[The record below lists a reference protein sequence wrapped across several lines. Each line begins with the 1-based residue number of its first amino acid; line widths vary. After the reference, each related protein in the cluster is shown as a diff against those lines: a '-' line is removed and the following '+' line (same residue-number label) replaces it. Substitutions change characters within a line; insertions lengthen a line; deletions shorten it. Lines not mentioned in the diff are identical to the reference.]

1 MTMPRTDRARI
12 GLGPVNRITDDVALV
27 AHQLGAPHV
36 GLWPSRWLE
45 ERPGAGARWTVAEL
59 AAARRACE
67 ERGLVL
73 EYIGPHNYI
82 RAMLGLP
89 GGDEQ
94 IEQCIETIR
103 AMGATGIRVLDYFWA
118 PNGAWRTTFTE
129 QLRPGATTNG
139 FDMAEVERAGNVL
152 RNRMMRE
159 TGAYTDSY
167 AQVFELADDVVVTE
181 EDLWK
186 TYERFLR
193 AVLPE
198 AERAGVLLSVHPS
211 DPPAPML
218 GGIGRML
225 RSPDH
230 YRRAMA
236 LADSPAWGVLACL
249 GSISEMPGGAA
260 NVFEMIDT
268 FGSIGKIG
276 LVHFRDVEGSFPK
289 FRETFPGEG
298 NYDPFLVMR
307 RLLEVGYTGV
317 IVEDHYPV
325 LAGDSGT
332 PDGVVPNVRAKAHAI
347 GTLQGLLRAA
357 RTSLDEGRVPEPI
370 RAT

>member
-1 MTMPRTDRARI
+1 MTMARAEGARI
-12 GLGPVNRITDDVALV
+12 GLGPVNRITDEVALI
-27 AHQLGAPHV
+27 AHQLGAPHI
-36 GLWPSRWLE
+36 GLWPSRWRE

-59 AAARRACE
+59 ADARRRCE

-89 GGDEQ
+89 GRDEQ

-103 AMGATGIRVLDYFWA
+103 SMGAVGIRVLDYFWA
-118 PNGAWRTTFTE
+118 PNGAWRTSFTE

-139 FDMAEVERAGNVL
+139 FDMAEVEAAGNVL

-167 AQVFELADDVVVTE
+167 AQVFELADDVVVAE

-186 TYERFLR
+186 TYEYFLG
-193 AVLPE
+193 AVLPV
-198 AERAGVLLSVHPS
+198 AEEEGVLLSVHPS

-236 LADSPAWGVLACL
+236 LADSPSWGVLACL

-268 FGSIGKIG
+268 FGPLGKIG
-276 LVHFRDVEGSFPK
+276 LVHFRDVEGSVPK
-289 FRETFPGEG
+289 FRETFLGDG

-307 RLLEVGYTGV
+307 RLLEVGYTGL

-325 LAGDSGT
+325 LDGDTGT
-332 PDGVVPNVRAKAHAI
+332 ADGVIPNVRAKAHAI

-357 RTSLDEGRVPEPI
+357 RTSLDEGRLP
-370 RAT
+370 TT